1 MIASDRTGDGDRRR
15 GPVDGGSS
23 ASKEP
28 EIKGRSILA
37 VARRAAAE
45 IVPTPAARRSS
56 GGGDRPVVGG
66 GLDRRTTGVRH
77 QGGGDLHVSAW
88 RRSRLAGPS

>member
-1 MIASDRTGDGDRRR
+1 MIASDRTGDGERRR

-56 GGGDRPVVGG
+56 GGGVRPVVGG
-66 GLDRRTTGVRH
+66 GLVTASRATVLGRRRPIGSTEG
-77 QGGGDLHVSAW
+77 
-88 RRSRLAGPS
+88 RRDGR